1 MITQKT
7 YNFTLILSGLEQP
20 TKAVENALFESNCG
34 DALLYFRDRIGYLE
48 FDREASNLEDAIL
61 SAILDVEKSGINVK
75 PVRIEPSD
83 IVTSAEISRRLDR
96 SRESISQLISGKRG
110 NGDFPLPVAGV
121 TTNTMMWSWAEV
133 SNWFYNHNKIDNY
146 EIVEQA
152 ITIRHFNEALELHN
166 QLLSLESIKSI
177 LSKLQNFKNTTASV

>member
-1 MITQKT
+1 MRTQKT

-20 TKAVENALFESNCG
+20 TEAVENALFESNCG
-34 DALLYFRDRIGYLE
+34 DALLFFRDRIGYLE

-96 SRESISQLISGKRG
+96 TRESISQLISGKRG

-133 SNWFYNHNKIDNY
+133 ANWFYNHKKIDNY

-166 QLLSLESIKSI
+166 QLLSLDSIKSI
-177 LSKLQNFKNTTASV
+177 LSKLQHLKNNTASV